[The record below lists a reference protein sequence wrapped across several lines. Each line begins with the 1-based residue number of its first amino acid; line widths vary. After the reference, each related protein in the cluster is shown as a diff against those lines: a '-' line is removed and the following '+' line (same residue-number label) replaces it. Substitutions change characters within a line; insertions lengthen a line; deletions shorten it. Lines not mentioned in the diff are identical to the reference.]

1 LIVGRANSRD
11 IAPVMARSLAF
22 LCLCHLFSMSA
33 ANEMA
38 VVFVVDPTWDCVAS
52 YVAHVPLLQEYKI
65 IKVMTR
71 LGEAPPCVDPQH
83 VEIYKNITYNSLTP
97 NDTLA
102 TQEICPKLTSLG
114 VPIAAVIPTFD
125 PAAYLAD
132 RLAACV
138 GVRGNPSI
146 GPLAKARRDK
156 WVMSESVRKAGLRS
170 VREKLVSTWSEA
182 KEHLESLNPPLSD
195 ANPVFFKV
203 VQGSSSA
210 GDQIVTS
217 FRQAEDILSG
227 EVGST
232 TSLGDTVTM
241 ILIQEYLRGKEY
253 VIDSASRDGVHK
265 VVMVWHEDLRPGNG
279 HFDLYFGFKA
289 MDPKDP
295 KIQAI
300 IEYANGVLD
309 ATGFR
314 NGASNME
321 VMWLEEEGTP
331 CVIDLNPRWS
341 ACMWDDCLRLE
352 QVLGGTDQIT
362 ATITAWLDGDAFND
376 MPLVPVV
383 KHAGALVFILV
394 FHEGILRSVP
404 GLAVA
409 KKLPSY
415 FSSFNVFAHV
425 GQLLIPSDRA
435 PVKILLVDSEKAVV
449 DADYNRIIELETS
462 GAFYDITQT
471 PPISGLL
478 AKLSLSAVARFPL
491 ALVLVAAVFAVA
503 RRWSRQNVQDGME
516 YLIIE

>member
-1 LIVGRANSRD
+1 MVLNL
-11 IAPVMARSLAF
+11 PF
-22 LCLCHLFSMSA
+22 LCLFCLLNVLA
-33 ANEMA
+33 AKDEA
-38 VVFVVDPTWDCVAS
+38 VVFVVDPLWDCVSS

-65 IKVMTR
+65 VKVMTHV
-71 LGEAPPCVDPQH
+71 GKASPCDDPAH
-83 VEIYKNITYNSLTP
+83 AEIYKNITYDSLTP

-102 TQEICPKLTSLG
+102 TQEICPKLRSLG

-138 GVRGNPSI
+138 GAKGNPSN
-146 GPLAKARRDK
+146 GPLANARRNK
-156 WVMSESVRKAGLRS
+156 WVMSEAVRKAGLRS
-170 VREKLVSTWSEA
+170 VKEKNVSTWSEA

-203 VQGSSSA
+203 VQGTSSA

-217 FRQAEDILSG
+217 FKQAEDIFHG

-232 TSLGDTVTM
+232 TFLGDKVTV

-265 VVMVWHEDLRPGNG
+265 TVMVWNEDLRPGNG

-289 MDPKDP
+289 MDTKDP
-295 KIQAI
+295 KTQAI

-321 VMWLEEEGTP
+321 VKWLEEEGTP
-331 CVIDLNPRWS
+331 CVIDLNPRWA
-341 ACMWDDCLRLE
+341 ACMWDDCLKLE
-352 QVLGGTDQIT
+352 QVLSGTDQIT
-362 ATITAWLDGDAFND
+362 ATINAWLDGDAFNG
-376 MPLVPVV
+376 MPRVPVV
-383 KHAGALVFILV
+383 KQSGALVFTNF
-394 FHEGILRSVP
+394 FHEGVLRSVP
-404 GLAVA
+404 GMAIA
-409 KKLPSY
+409 KELPSY
-415 FSSFNVFAHV
+415 FSSFNAFADV
-425 GQLLIPSDRA
+425 GKLLIPSDMS
-435 PVKILLVDSEKAVV
+435 PLKILLVDSKKAVV

-462 GAFYDITQT
+462 GAFYDITQSPT
-471 PPISGLL
+471 PITLL
-478 AKLSLSAVARFPL
+478 MSVKGVSMVAICVSAF
-491 ALVLVAAVFAVA
+491 LVVAVFALA
-503 RRWSRQNVQDGME
+503 TWSRQKKQDGMV